1 MYEREKEWLMNDGRE
16 EEEMYYKIMEEEE
29 RSVINS
35 NRNSPNDQS

>member
-1 MYEREKEWLMNDGRE
+1 VYEREKEWLMNDGRE